1 MEYVYEQLPIRIL
14 RSILRQAGGKIA
26 ESVSLGRNSN
36 RDADRYWI
44 NSVTIDNNDKI
55 SSSRTIEDDF
65 CKLDD
70 GPLPHTCRLQIEEM
84 TVSRKVFPQD
94 RVFPLID
101 LVIL

>member
-1 MEYVYEQLPIRIL
+1 MEYIYEQLPIRIL
-14 RSILRQAGGKIA
+14 RSISRRAGGKIA
-26 ESVSLGRNSN
+26 DSVSLGRDSN
-36 RDADRYWI
+36 RDADRYWT

-70 GPLPHTCRLQIEEM
+70 GPLPYTFRLQIEEM